1 MAKTDKEI
9 EAAAKEITRLQFEL
23 TSMSERYQAKLQLFT
38 VAARFNDGREMDR
51 LRTEIHIELDMIMD
65 GNARLGS
72 IMNEFSFG
80 A

>member
-9 EAAAKEITRLQFEL
+9 EAAAKEIGRIQFEL
-23 TSMSERYQAKLQLFT
+23 GAMGDRYQAKLTMFS
-38 VAARFNDGREMDR
+38 VAARFKNGAEMDR
-51 LRTEIHIELDMIMD
+51 LRAELHNELDMVMD
-65 GNARLGS
+65 HNARLGA